1 MMQLEFDLSPA
12 IETIRRQK
20 AKTVVVQIPEGL
32 KTRATE
38 LAEKIEEQTGAIAIV
53 LVDPIFGA
61 CMLAEQKAIDFGA
74 DLLIHFGHSR
84 FYREKVPTAYVPLYY
99 PAPPKTVQKT
109 AKKLATTLSKKK
121 IARIGLVCVVQ
132 YKPLMLA
139 VAKELKH
146 HSIEAMIGKG
156 AGTLD
161 GQVLGCNYFAARS
174 VEPNVDGFVFIGDGA
189 FHPAGLVASVNKPVF
204 TLDPFTRKIE
214 DISGQKKIFLRKRFA
229 QIALAENAG
238 VFGILV
244 STEKGQFGY
253 RSALSIKKEL
263 EAAGK
268 KAVILAGDLLSPSN
282 VLGIK
287 VDCLINTACP
297 RIAIDDATSYKIPVL
312 NANEL
317 RILLGQ
323 TKWEDYAQDE
333 IKNTEQEKL
342 Q

>member
-1 MMQLEFDLSPA
+1 MQLAFDLSPA
-12 IETIRRQK
+12 MDAIREKK

-32 KTRATE
+32 KTRARE
-38 LAEKIEEQTGAIAIV
+38 LAQEIEEKTGATAIV

-61 CMLAEQKAIDFGA
+61 CMLAEQKTIDFGA

-84 FYREKVPTAYVPLYY
+84 FYREKVPTVYVPLYY
-99 PAPPKTVQKT
+99 PAPPKTVKSV
-109 AKKLATTLSKKK
+109 APKLARQLKKKK
-121 IARIGLVCVVQ
+121 ISKIGLVCVVQ
-132 YKPLMLA
+132 YAPLMRALE
-139 VAKELKH
+139 KELANQG
-146 HSIEAMIGKG
+146 IVARIGQG

-161 GQVLGCNYFAARS
+161 GQVLGCNYHSARS
-174 VEPNVDGFVFIGDGA
+174 IEKNVDGFVFIGDGA

-204 TLDPFTRKIE
+204 TLDPFTQKIE
-214 DISGQKKIFLRKRFA
+214 DISEQKKTFLKKRFA
-229 QIALAENAG
+229 QIALAQEAR

-253 RSALSIKKEL
+253 RSALAIKKEI
-263 EAAGK
+263 ESAGK
-268 KAVILAGDLLSPSN
+268 KAIILAGDLLSPTN

-287 VDCLINTACP
+287 VDALINTACP

-323 TKWEDYAQDE
+323 TSWEDYAQDE
-333 IKNTEQEKL
+333 IKNNEQEKL